1 MYVTYICNVDGE
13 ITTEIYRSDLLTFNK
28 NKSKTLSNGTIEFKL
43 NNNVT
48 YNLKSEGSVAYKNDP
63 SYENKFTV
71 KRYVLY
77 KINEDAKKS
86 TLIND
91 DVFNAQIASGLY
103 MFFLDENIGFI
114 TSSYIEGQELGSFYR
129 TDDGG
134 KTFEKVDLSN
144 IQGESIADEGCY
156 ITLMGIPYEENGEL
170 FMKFIYS
177 EDQIYRGYVLC
188 KSADKGITWSIN
200 KVIPEDTIQNK
211 S

>member
-28 NKSKTLSNGTIEFKL
+28 NKAKTLDKYTIEFKL
-43 NNNVT
+43 NDDIT
-48 YNLKSEGSVAYKNDP
+48 YDLKAGDYLPYQNDP
-63 SYENKFTV
+63 YNDGILEVRSYG
-71 KRYVLY
+71 LY